1 ETINKIINEN
11 PFSEDRL
18 KKMVLDERFIEI
30 ILKCSKIKADIIEK
44 DEFDAGIRNYLNF
57 GHTIGHAIEKVVGFE
72 NINHGQAVALG
83 ILCALDISVSLGYI
97 QDSYKKE
104 ILELY
109 KLLKLPVKINSK
121 NINEILKAILFDKKI
136 SSGKTKFIVLKKLNE
151 AIIINDIDETIIK
164 NSIINNMK

>member
-1 ETINKIINEN
+1 
-11 PFSEDRL
+11 
-18 KKMVLDERFIEI
+18 V
-30 ILKCSKIKADIIEK
+30 CSSD
-44 DEFDAGIRNYLNF
+44 L
-57 GHTIGHAIEKVVGFE
+57 FE

-104 ILELY
+104 ILGLY